1 MAIQYLDL
9 FAGIGGFRSGL
20 SHFGDFFVPVGY
32 CEINP
37 YVRRA
42 YEAMYDTVG
51 EKCWEDVRTIT
62 PAEIPDIDL
71 ICGGFPCQSFS
82 VAGRRGGFEDARGT
96 LFFEIARIA
105 KGKRPTYLLLE
116 NVVGLLSHDNGQ
128 TFAAIL
134 NTLSELG
141 YDVAWQVLQ
150 SANFGIPQS
159 RRRIL
164 MLCTLREKCDG
175 VLLAFTDANPQTMP
189 QEKGIPSATTIL
201 PAYAQNVCFIDMNP
215 QPKLTALARCIIAR
229 QNSGISHH
237 RGEHS
242 GVLVKA
248 NGKTVPTPLPRDLQS
263 LDNGDRIRRL
273 LPIECWRLQ
282 GFTDEQF
289 YKAQATGQTDAR
301 LFEMAGNAVSV
312 PIITALGGIIKQL
325 RESDN
330 HEKGNHE
337 IAEPLV

>member
-1 MAIQYLDL
+1 MTQMKYLDL

-20 SHFGDFFVPVGY
+20 SYFGDFFVPVGY

-51 EKCWEDVRTIT
+51 EKCWEDVRSIV

-105 KGKRPTYLLLE
+105 KEKRPTYLLLE

-164 MLCTLREKCDG
+164 MLGTLREKCDG
-175 VLLAFTDANPQTMP
+175 VLLAFTDANPQAMGQTEFS
-189 QEKGIPSATTIL
+189 QGFLSG
-201 PAYAQNVCFIDMNP
+201 QSVCFIDMNS

-248 NGKTVPTPLPRDLQS
+248 NGKTVPTPLPQDLQGF
-263 LDNGDRIRRL
+263 DDGDRIRRL

-289 YKAQATGQTDAR
+289 YKAKATGLTDAR

-312 PIITALGGIIKQL
+312 PIITALGGVIKQL
-325 RESDN
+325 WESDN
-330 HEKGNHE
+330 HET
-337 IAEPLV
+337 AEPLV

>member
-1 MAIQYLDL
+1 
-9 FAGIGGFRSGL
+9 
-20 SHFGDFFVPVGY
+20 
-32 CEINP
+32 
-37 YVRRA
+37 
-42 YEAMYDTVG
+42 
-51 EKCWEDVRTIT
+51 
-62 PAEIPDIDL
+62 
-71 ICGGFPCQSFS
+71 
-82 VAGRRGGFEDARGT
+82 
-96 LFFEIARIA
+96 
-105 KGKRPTYLLLE
+105 
-116 NVVGLLSHDNGQ
+116 
-128 TFAAIL
+128 
-134 NTLSELG
+134 
-141 YDVAWQVLQ
+141 
-150 SANFGIPQS
+150 
-159 RRRIL
+159 

-175 VLLAFTDANPQTMP
+175 VLFSFTDANPQTMP

-289 YKAQATGQTDAR
+289 YKAKATGLTDAR
-301 LFEMAGNAVSV
+301 LCEMAGNAVSV

-325 RESDN
+325 WESDN
-330 HEKGNHE
+330 HETGNHE